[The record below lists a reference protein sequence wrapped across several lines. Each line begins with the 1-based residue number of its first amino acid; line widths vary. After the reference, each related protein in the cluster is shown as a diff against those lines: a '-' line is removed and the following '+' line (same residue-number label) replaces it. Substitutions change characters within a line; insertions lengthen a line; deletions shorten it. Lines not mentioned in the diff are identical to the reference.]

1 MQRNYVSIDFTLL
14 EADKAATSDGSAAS
28 ATWASLGEFLC
39 SSIR

>member
-28 ATWASLGEFLC
+28 TT
-39 SSIR
+39 